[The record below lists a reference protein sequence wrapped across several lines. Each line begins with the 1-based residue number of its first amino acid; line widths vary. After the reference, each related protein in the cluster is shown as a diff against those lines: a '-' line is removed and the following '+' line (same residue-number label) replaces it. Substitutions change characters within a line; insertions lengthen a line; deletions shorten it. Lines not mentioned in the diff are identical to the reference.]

1 MNRLFTL
8 FCFILIASACKK
20 QNNTSKEV
28 MLEHPFT
35 NVLILG
41 NSITY
46 TPANPSS
53 GWNGNWGMAASALE
67 KDYVHLLAAKFK
79 RQSINANVTAK
90 NIAEFEVNYMTY
102 NFDTELK
109 TYRDKKPDLLILRIG
124 ENVQSTF
131 DSVEFAKRYQG
142 LIAYMK
148 TDNPQL
154 KVLAVGSIWYLPNKD
169 YINNIM
175 SRYTPYISLAPLGT
189 DNSNFAFD
197 MQNVSDGVKQHP
209 GDKGMQA
216 ISDVIWK
223 KVLTMIN

>member
-1 MNRLFTL
+1 MKRFVILLF
-8 FCFILIASACKK
+8 FILIAIACKK

-79 RQSINANVTAK
+79 QQSINANVTAK

-109 TYRDKKPDLLILRIG
+109 TYRDNKPDLLILRIG

-148 TDNPQL
+148 TGNPQL
-154 KVLAVGSIWYLPNKD
+154 KVLAVAPFGICQTRIISIT
-169 YINNIM
+169 
-175 SRYTPYISLAPLGT
+175 S
-189 DNSNFAFD
+189 
-197 MQNVSDGVKQHP
+197 
-209 GDKGMQA
+209 
-216 ISDVIWK
+216 
-223 KVLTMIN
+223 